1 MIDLLNN
8 KVLKV
13 IACPIC
19 KNQFENVNSINCL
32 NCGFCGKI
40 SKKKSI
46 DLRPDRKVKQNLIFD
61 VNLKDYS
68 FPNIK
73 LDFLKE
79 NNNNTLHKELK
90 IPHHMTKELLSH
102 FPIAQNNNSI
112 ALDLGCGKSIHKEII
127 EKFGYN
133 YVGID
138 GFIDGAD
145 ILGDA
150 HCLPFLDNSFDFILS
165 IAVFEHILYPH
176 VMIKEIERV
185 LKPGGILI
193 GTVAFLEP
201 FHEDSFFHHSQL
213 GIISLLNFAQL
224 EIDIIAPSKRWNS
237 LLASLNMG
245 FFPKIPMIFYKP
257 IVKIIYLASQVYWK
271 LASQINK
278 SLSVNDFYSKITG
291 SFAFIAKKTNEST
304 TN

>member
-1 MIDLLNN
+1 MQNELNRSIQN
-8 KVLKV
+8 IIV
-13 IACPIC
+13 CPIC
-19 KNQFENVNSINCL
+19 KNNFDNTDSYHCSH
-32 NCGFCGKI
+32 CDYSGKI
-40 SKKKSI
+40 SKKGSI
-46 DLRPDRKVKQNLIFD
+46 DLRPDRKVKYNLDID
-61 VNLKDYS
+61 LNDEIYNQLDYKIE
-68 FPNIK
+68 PLQIK
-73 LDFLKE
+73 KNPRLDG
-79 NNNNTLHKELK
+79 TIK

-102 FPIAQNNNSI
+102 FPIAKNSNST
-112 ALDLGCGKSIHKEII
+112 ALDLGCGNSIHKDII
-127 EKFGYN
+127 ELFGYK
-133 YVGID
+133 YIGLD